1 VNSLAHIPAHDHDGT
16 SIYPYYYLPANS
28 EEEYIA
34 SGGNSTV
41 ILLHSL
47 NPRKG
52 EQNLDPEPRQALIG
66 HSLNVSTLEYSIKRQ
81 KLISGSWDKTARI
94 WSRSSTEEEDGQ
106 GWKCEIVLEE
116 HEEAVWGVLAI
127 DSGPSDGCWLTSSGT
142 FPILFF
148 RHL

>member
-1 VNSLAHIPAHDHDGT
+1 MKMVRPL
-16 SIYPYYYLPANS
+16 PYCHSQAKE

-34 SGGNSTV
+34 SGGNSSV

-47 NPRKG
+47 NPRQG
-52 EQNLDPEPRQALIG
+52 EKELDPEPRHALIG

-94 WSRSSTEEEDGQ
+94 WSKSTSEEEDGQ
-106 GWKCEIVLEE
+106 GWECEMVLEE
-116 HEEAVWGVLAI
+116 HEEAVWGVLGI

-142 FPILFF
+142 FPFF
-148 RHL
+148 SFAICQRY

>member
-1 VNSLAHIPAHDHDGT
+1 M
-16 SIYPYYYLPANS
+16 
-28 EEEYIA
+28 A

-52 EQNLDPEPRQALIG
+52 EQKLDPEPRQALIG

-94 WSRSSTEEEDGQ
+94 WSKSSTKEEDGQ
-106 GWKCEIVLEE
+106 RWKCEIVLEE

>member
-16 SIYPYYYLPANS
+16 SIYPYYNFQADDK
-28 EEEYIA
+28 EEYIA
-34 SGGNSTV
+34 SGGNSSV

-47 NPRKG
+47 NPRQG
-52 EQNLDPEPRQALIG
+52 EQRLDSKPRQALIG

-94 WSRSSTEEEDGQ
+94 WSRSDTEEKDGQ
-106 GWKCEIVLEE
+106 GWVCEIVLEE

-127 DSGPSDGCWLTSSGT
+127 DSGPSDGCWLTSSGMS
-142 FPILFF
+142 P
-148 RHL
+148 

>member
-1 VNSLAHIPAHDHDGT
+1 M
-16 SIYPYYYLPANS
+16 
-28 EEEYIA
+28 A

-47 NPRKG
+47 TPRQG

-66 HSLNVSTLEYSIKRQ
+66 HSLNVSTLEYSVKRQ

-94 WSRSSTEEEDGQ
+94 WSRSSTKQENGQ
-106 GWKCEIVLEE
+106 GWECEIVLEE

-142 FPILFF
+142 FPIGFF
-148 RHL
+148 CHL